1 MRKLFSLFKREAK
14 ITSEVLQQYDCK
26 VTITNTCTTQIL
38 YYIVYWLLASR
49 YNLTSQELEESIKY
63 RAVLIHCFDLYTFLV
78 WLVCGGAAAAAQWD
92 EIHFEVGQVFYAPW
106 SDFYEIGKGVSVYKL
121 YDVFIVIHEE

>member
-26 VTITNTCTTQIL
+26 VTITNTCTTLDTLQYCIL
-38 YYIVYWLLASR
+38 APYASR
-49 YNLTSQELEESIKY
+49 YLTSQELEESIKY

-78 WLVCGGAAAAAQWD
+78 WLVCGGGGGAAVAAQRD
-92 EIHFEVGQVFYAPW
+92 EIHSKVAHVFLC
-106 SDFYEIGKGVSVYKL
+106 DT
-121 YDVFIVIHEE
+121 